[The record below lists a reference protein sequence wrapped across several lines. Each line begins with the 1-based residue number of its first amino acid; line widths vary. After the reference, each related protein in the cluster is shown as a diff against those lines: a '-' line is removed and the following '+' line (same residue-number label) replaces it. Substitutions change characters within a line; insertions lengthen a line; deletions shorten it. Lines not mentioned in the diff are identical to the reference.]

1 MVLLAKA
8 HGMEKGLQWL
18 MEIGT
23 TCVLPSLGIVDPEKT
38 HLTKKQ
44 MGWGNVETIGVGTGT
59 FLLPIIR
66 QVPRRCPLFWNLPEE
81 QQDNIGQRR
90 QTLADIRS
98 VQAEVPHVMYRRQ
111 SYGKRTANSDK
122 LPLSKIT
129 RVTSKARRDTI
140 LDGSEDEETKE
151 EDVDREIVPFSQR
164 HSDQDDMVDGD
175 DPWGTDFGLC
185 VPKSFAVV
193 NSVYMEGDF
202 GISVVRVLILS
213 SLIMFLMFF

>member
-1 MVLLAKA
+1 M
-8 HGMEKGLQWL
+8 
-18 MEIGT
+18 
-23 TCVLPSLGIVDPEKT
+23 
-38 HLTKKQ
+38 
-44 MGWGNVETIGVGTGT
+44 
-59 FLLPIIR
+59 
-66 QVPRRCPLFWNLPEE
+66 
-81 QQDNIGQRR
+81 
-90 QTLADIRS
+90 ADIDQRFFF
-98 VQAEVPHVMYRRQ
+98 
-111 SYGKRTANSDK
+111 
-122 LPLSKIT
+122 
-129 RVTSKARRDTI
+129 TSKARRDTI